1 MDHDG
6 KVLSATCELIN
17 GVAEAQGE
25 EFSEM
30 FNTHIR
36 EPLVKRA
43 KPSSPM
49 DDRIAVSGALADLI
63 KYMPI
68 TMNNFTEQLL
78 QLCQLYLNAKN
89 KDLSRN
95 TAYVLGLIAE
105 KCPNAVPH

>member
-1 MDHDG
+1 
-6 KVLSATCELIN
+6 
-17 GVAEAQGE
+17 
-25 EFSEM
+25 M
-30 FNTHIR
+30 FNAHIR

-63 KYMPI
+63 KFMPN

-105 KCPNAVPH
+105 KCPNSVQH